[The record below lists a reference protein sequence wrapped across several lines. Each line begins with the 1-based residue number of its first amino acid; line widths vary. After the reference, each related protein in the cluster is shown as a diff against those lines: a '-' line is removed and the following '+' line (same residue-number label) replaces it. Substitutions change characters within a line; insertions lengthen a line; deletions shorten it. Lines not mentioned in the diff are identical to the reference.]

1 MTPEKRAR
9 EVRNKLRD
17 ECLRLDN
24 PGLVGGC
31 GCSWCHA
38 IESLLPPGCL
48 ILTPDEARVV
58 REALCPAYDLTE
70 ALDLLGG
77 VS

>member
-1 MTPEKRAR
+1 MNPEERANK
-9 EVRNKLRD
+9 VRASYEDAARRHPHNGDISAL
-17 ECLRLDN
+17 
-24 PGLVGGC
+24 
-31 GCSWCHA
+31 
-38 IESLLPPGCL
+38 IPPGSI